1 MHKMKS
7 KVLSFV
13 LTLTCVAGLLPAI
26 AFAKDESI
34 NVNEYTIQVGETI
47 DLYGKTGLSDW
58 ASDNSACVSVDGTS
72 TISPDF
78 VTVTGVAPTAEGE
91 YVAVRHSYSVR
102 VGDTWSDEREEDV
115 FWVVVTD
122 DFSKALPGA
131 INLAVGESIV
141 LSAREGFSDWGS
153 EDSSIAKLDGTETA
167 DGSINISPDRT
178 TVTGVTTGT
187 VDVVRSYFTTENGQ
201 MTQKEEIFRINVVDD
216 AAVENDNAYT
226 IKVGE
231 TIDLTASFGFSDWES
246 GDTDI
251 VRVDGTESISP
262 DSVTAIGV
270 SLGVVPVT
278 RSYFVIENGQWTPQ
292 EEVFDV
298 AVVSDINDAPEGTI
312 PVLVGQSVTL
322 SASKGF
328 SDWASDDS
336 SIASLDGTVT
346 AAGFTNISPDQTTVT
361 GVKPGTVDIVRSYFV
376 EEDGLWEV
384 QEEVFHIIVVE

>member
-1 MHKMKS
+1 MHNKMKR

-13 LTLTCVAGLLPAI
+13 LTLTCVAGLLPAV
-26 AFAKDESI
+26 AFAKDEST

-58 ASDNSACVSVDGTS
+58 ACDNSACVRVDGTS
-72 TISPDF
+72 SISPDF

-102 VGDTWSDEREEDV
+102 VGDTWSDEREEDI

-131 INLAVGESIV
+131 LTLGVGETVV
-141 LSAREGFSDWGS
+141 LSAREGFSDWSS

-167 DGSINISPDRT
+167 DGAINISPDRT
-178 TVTGVTTGT
+178 TVTGMTTGS

-201 MTQKEEIFRINVVDD
+201 MTQKEEVFRINVVDD
-216 AAVENDNAYT
+216 AAENDNTYT

-231 TIDLTASFGFSDWES
+231 TIDLTASVGFSDWES
-246 GDTDI
+246 GDTSI
-251 VRVDGTESISP
+251 VRVDGTSSISP
-262 DSVTAIGV
+262 DSVSAIGV

-278 RSYFVIENGQWTPQ
+278 RSYFVIENGQWTQQ

-328 SDWASDDS
+328 SDWASEDS

-346 AAGFTNISPDQTTVT
+346 AAGFPNISPDQTTVT

-384 QEEVFHIIVVE
+384 KEEVFHIIVVE

>member
-1 MHKMKS
+1 
-7 KVLSFV
+7 
-13 LTLTCVAGLLPAI
+13 
-26 AFAKDESI
+26 
-34 NVNEYTIQVGETI
+34 
-47 DLYGKTGLSDW
+47 
-58 ASDNSACVSVDGTS
+58 VSVDGTS

-167 DGSINISPDRT
+167 DGAINISPDRT

-328 SDWASDDS
+328 SDWASEDS

-346 AAGFTNISPDQTTVT
+346 AAGFPNISPDQTTVT

-384 QEEVFHIIVVE
+384 KEEVFHIIVVE